1 MKKSTLTIA
10 GVMMFSSLTSCST
23 FDLEPTDWQKDNFK
37 HEVRLAMKK
46 AINAPGIDNGST
58 LIVSLEGDTILAP
71 RDSLK
76 AANPTRTVYVEVI
89 SPDYPKGR
97 LTDRKLE
104 MLSVAGLVGVV
115 VLAVLLVLLGVF
127 ITIWRRQ
134 SARNSI
140 LEEAVSKGYQLP
152 ESYFTGSPSQ
162 PTINYMVVKD
172 GQTVRTEKGHNEGAS
187 DSEMP
192 PKYVQDREPD
202 SDFRDTVNNICK
214 VGSAERIRQFR
225 NGFVISGIGLIVFI
239 GFCAGGAEPVG
250 IIAGGTLIVIG
261 LSKIITVFISNRL

>member
-23 FDLEPTDWQKDNFK
+23 FDLEPADWQKDHFK
-37 HEVRLAMKK
+37 REVRHAMKD
-46 AINAPGIDNGST
+46 AVNAPGIDNGST

-71 RDSLK
+71 CDSLM
-76 AANPTRTVYVEVI
+76 AANPSRTVYVEVI

-97 LTDRKLE
+97 LTERKIE
-104 MLSVAGLVGVV
+104 MLTVAGLVGVV

-134 SARNSI
+134 AARNSI
-140 LEEAVSKGYQLP
+140 LEEAVAKGYQLP

-172 GQTVRTEKGHNEGAS
+172 GQTVKVEKGNDEGVS
-187 DSEMP
+187 DSGLP
-192 PKYVQDREPD
+192 PKYVQDCEHD
-202 SDFRDTVNNICK
+202 SDFRNTVNNICK
-214 VGSAERIRQFR
+214 VGSAERLRQFR
-225 NGFVISGIGLIVFI
+225 NGFVIAGIGLMVFI
-239 GFCAGGAEPVG
+239 GFCVGGAEPVG
-250 IIAGGTLIVIG
+250 IVAGGTLIVIG
-261 LSKIITVFISNRL
+261 LSKIITVFISKRL

>member
-23 FDLEPTDWQKDNFK
+23 FDLEPAGWQKENFK
-37 HEVRLAMKK
+37 REVRHAMKN
-46 AINAPGIDNGST
+46 AVNAPGIDNGST

-71 RDSLK
+71 CDSLM
-76 AANPTRTVYVEVI
+76 AANPSRTVYVEVI

-97 LTDRKLE
+97 LTERKIE
-104 MLSVAGLVGVV
+104 MLMVAGLVGVV

-134 SARNSI
+134 AARNSI
-140 LEEAVSKGYQLP
+140 LEEAVAKGYQLP

-172 GQTVRTEKGHNEGAS
+172 GQTVKVEKGNDEGVS
-187 DSEMP
+187 DSGLP
-192 PKYVQDREPD
+192 PKYVQDSEHD
-202 SDFRDTVNNICK
+202 SDFRNTVNNICK
-214 VGSAERIRQFR
+214 VGSAERLRQFR
-225 NGFVISGIGLIVFI
+225 NGVVIAGIGLMVFI
-239 GFCAGGAEPVG
+239 GFCVGGAEPVG
-250 IIAGGTLIVIG
+250 IVAGGTLIVIG
-261 LSKIITVFISNRL
+261 LSKIITVFISKRL

>member
-1 MKKSTLTIA
+1 MKKSILTLA

-37 HEVRLAMKK
+37 HEVRLAMKN
-46 AINAPGIDNGST
+46 AVNAPGIDNGST

-71 RDSLK
+71 RDSLM
-76 AANPTRTVYVEVI
+76 AANPSRTVYVEVI

-97 LTDRKLE
+97 LTDRKIE
-104 MLSVAGLVGVV
+104 MLTVASLVGVV
-115 VLAVLLVLLGVF
+115 VLVVLLVLLGVF
-127 ITIWRRQ
+127 VTIWRRQ

-140 LEEAVSKGYQLP
+140 LEEAVAKGYQLP

-172 GQTVRTEKGHNEGAS
+172 GQTIRDEKGNDEGAS
-187 DSEMP
+187 YSEMP
-192 PKYVQDREPD
+192 PKYPQDNEAD
-202 SDFRDTVNNICK
+202 SDFRNTVNNICK
-214 VGSAERIRQFR
+214 VGSAERISQFR
-225 NGFVISGIGLIVFI
+225 NGFVISGIGLMVFI
-239 GFCAGGAEPVG
+239 GFCVGGVEPVG

-261 LSKIITVFISNRL
+261 LSKIITVFISKRL